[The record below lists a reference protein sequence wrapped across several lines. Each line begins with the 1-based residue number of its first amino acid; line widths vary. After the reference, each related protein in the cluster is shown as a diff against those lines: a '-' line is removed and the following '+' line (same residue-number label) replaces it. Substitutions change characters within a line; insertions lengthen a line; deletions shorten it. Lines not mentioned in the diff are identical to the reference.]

1 MSFDFHRCL
10 FEVIE
15 IGIFNRQHME
25 SLKQNHVWQKK
36 VCGSY
41 RYGMVMA
48 DKGDFNSKRS
58 GRCRSFCKSSRYRL
72 HFDLISKE
80 KRLS

>member
-25 SLKQNHVWQKK
+25 SLKQNHVWQKE
-36 VCGSY
+36 VCGLY
-41 RYGMVMA
+41 RYRVG
-48 DKGDFNSKRS
+48 DGRQGGSIRKGAEDV
-58 GRCRSFCKSSRYRL
+58 
-72 HFDLISKE
+72 DLFANPAGIDYT
-80 KRLS
+80 LT